1 MDDLLKR
8 LVGEKN
14 LKADEINE
22 LKSYLAS
29 TDYVI
34 AKLNELKLEDEAEYE
49 KARAEYADVLI
60 RRKQSR
66 TRINELS

>member
-14 LKADEINE
+14 LKADEIAE
-22 LKSYLAS
+22 LKSFLDS

-49 KARAEYADVLI
+49 KAKAEYADVLV

-66 TRINELS
+66 IRINELA